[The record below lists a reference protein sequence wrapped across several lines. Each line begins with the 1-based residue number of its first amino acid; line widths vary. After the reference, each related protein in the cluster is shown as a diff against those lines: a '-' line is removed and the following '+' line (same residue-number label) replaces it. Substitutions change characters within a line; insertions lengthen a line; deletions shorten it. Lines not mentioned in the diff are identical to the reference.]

1 MYTYIIHTVYL
12 YEIKSISAV
21 ITVVNQSISIFY
33 NRDLYQNVNKIS
45 EVINNI
51 TFKSL
56 KTRMI
61 ILTLYG
67 LFFRTKVIV

>member
-33 NRDLYQNVNKIS
+33 NLELYQIVNKIS

-51 TFKSL
+51 FTFKIL
-56 KTRMI
+56 K
-61 ILTLYG
+61 LG
-67 LFFRTKVIV
+67 